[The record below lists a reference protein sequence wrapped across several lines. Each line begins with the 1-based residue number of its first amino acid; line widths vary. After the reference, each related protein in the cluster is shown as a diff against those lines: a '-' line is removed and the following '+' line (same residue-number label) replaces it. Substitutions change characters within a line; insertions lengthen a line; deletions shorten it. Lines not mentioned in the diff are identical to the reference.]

1 MSKHILSLDIPV
13 TYNPKILRI
22 VDTSQYAADIPV
34 TCSRLI
40 ITAPGYNLPVEIEV
54 LPNTHQVLS
63 ACRLEIQK
71 DGCEENVVDLPDG
84 IYVVRY
90 EVAPLQKVFVEYNHL
105 RVTNVI
111 NKYFYELSRVC
122 LNQEEPTTEAMED
135 LEELRLIKSYIDAA
149 VVKVEIRHE
158 PDDGLMLI
166 NYANQKLQ
174 RYHKRS
180 IC

>member
-1 MSKHILSLDIPV
+1 
-13 TYNPKILRI
+13 
-22 VDTSQYAADIPV
+22 
-34 TCSRLI
+34 
-40 ITAPGYNLPVEIEV
+40 
-54 LPNTHQVLS
+54 
-63 ACRLEIQK
+63 
-71 DGCEENVVDLPDG
+71 
-84 IYVVRY
+84 
-90 EVAPLQKVFVEYNHL
+90 
-105 RVTNVI
+105 VI